1 MLFKYKDYLEKQE
14 KVLCHGDSQP
24 SNFILT
30 SDNNLYTVDFEFAS
44 NNDPIYDIAC
54 FANLKLEDGLKLLS
68 VYYSNLDK
76 DKILRFYLW
85 RCFQC
90 FQWFNV
96 ATFKELVG
104 MSISLGI
111 DFKKVSEKYLE
122 NIKNLLTDIRKIK

>member
-1 MLFKYKDYLEKQE
+1 M
-14 KVLCHGDSQP
+14 
-24 SNFILT
+24 
-30 SDNNLYTVDFEFAS
+30 
-44 NNDPIYDIAC
+44 
-54 FANLKLEDGLKLLS
+54 S